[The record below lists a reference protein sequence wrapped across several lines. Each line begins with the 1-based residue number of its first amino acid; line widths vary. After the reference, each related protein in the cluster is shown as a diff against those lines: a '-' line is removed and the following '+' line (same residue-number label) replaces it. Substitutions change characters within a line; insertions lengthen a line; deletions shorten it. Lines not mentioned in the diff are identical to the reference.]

1 MFLSSQRLISLPT
14 IGLPLLT
21 PVFSLIIILVGAS
34 IWVPPVFADS
44 DAHLLKY
51 HGPITPVASEFI
63 LQNIEDATDA
73 NAGILILQLD
83 TPGGLDQDMRVIVK
97 AMLRAKIPVIVFVGP
112 AGSRAA
118 SAGAFIT
125 VAAHVAAMAPGT
137 NIGSAS
143 PVQMMGAGMDST
155 MTHKV
160 TNDAAAYIASIAK
173 DKNRNPELV
182 RRFVEQALNIT
193 SEEAH
198 AQGVIEILA
207 PTVAALLDSLDGQQ
221 VMVDGIETTLA
232 TAEATL
238 VACPMSTRLKFLKR
252 LVDPNVAY
260 LLFMLGVY
268 GLFFELSNPGSI
280 IPGILGSISILLA
293 LYAFH
298 ALPVNYTGVG
308 LILLGV
314 ILLILEVKVH
324 SFGALTIG
332 GITSL
337 VLGSMMLFN
346 SPEQWARVSM
356 LVLVPAVAVF
366 AGFFLLCITLVVRG
380 LNRPGVTGP
389 EAMIGETGRVLEKIG
404 GEDEPG
410 KVVIHG
416 EIWDALANVSIA
428 TEAQIK
434 VLEVK
439 GRVVRVMEIREAIP
453 KQQST
458 TVNNGG

>member
-1 MFLSSQRLISLPT
+1 MFLSSQQLSSSPAA
-14 IGLPLLT
+14 GLPLHT
-21 PVFSLIIILVGAS
+21 PVLSLIIILAGISV
-34 IWVPPVFADS
+34 WVPPVLADP
-44 DAHLLKY
+44 DVHLLIY
-51 HGPITPVASEFI
+51 DGPITPVASEFI
-63 LQNIEDATDA
+63 LQNIENATDA

-83 TPGGLDQDMRVIVK
+83 TPGGLDQDMREIVK
-97 AMLRAKIPVIVFVGP
+97 AILRAQIPVVVYVGP

-173 DKNRNPELV
+173 EKNRNPELA
-182 RRFVEQALNIT
+182 RSFVEQALNIT

-207 PTVAALLDSLDGQQ
+207 PTVAALLDSLDGRQ
-221 VMVDGIETTLA
+221 VLVDGKKTTLA
-232 TAEATL
+232 TAEAAL

-356 LVLVPAVAVF
+356 MVLIPTVTIF
-366 AGFFLLCITLVVRG
+366 AGFFLLCITLVVRS
-380 LNRPGVTGP
+380 LKRPGVTGP
-389 EAMIGETGRVLEKIG
+389 DAMIGETGRVVEGIG
-404 GEDEPG
+404 GEGEAG

-416 EIWDALANVSIA
+416 EIWNALADVSIA
-428 TEAQIK
+428 AQARIK
-434 VLEVK
+434 VLEVN
-439 GRVVRVMEIREAIP
+439 GRVARVMEIREVIP
-453 KQQST
+453 
-458 TVNNGG
+458 